1 MHHEKSCFFICFLL
15 KCIMVIS
22 LEMKTKVE
30 MFMLNALLCH
40 LCIHFAYFCWF
51 WRFLALRGLY
61 IFNTFL
67 MILKLTSRADGFI
80 IALCFQGRKNG
91 VDSSLLVFSL
101 ILNVYLAW
109 VIYVLP
115 GVLKTTWDMYV
126 QNVSPA
132 NESRLQM
139 KLIHYNV
146 LRIC

>member
-1 MHHEKSCFFICFLL
+1 MHHEKSCVFICFLL

-51 WRFLALRGLY
+51 WIFLALRGLY

-67 MILKLTSRADGFI
+67 MILKLTSRADSFI

-91 VDSSLLVFSL
+91 VDLSLVVFFIDSKCL
-101 ILNVYLAW
+101 
-109 VIYVLP
+109 
-115 GVLKTTWDMYV
+115 
-126 QNVSPA
+126 
-132 NESRLQM
+132 SRLSNLCSTWSFENDMRYVCSKCFAWQW
-139 KLIHYNV
+139 KLRFLWN
-146 LRIC
+146 